1 MRSYKNIA
9 VIGAG
14 LMGCGLAQAF
24 AYCKDMKIMLQSRA
38 TPADEVF
45 KRIDSNLKPLLD
57 KGVFTQAQAEEIKSR
72 IIPINNMA
80 EAVKDADFVIECVA
94 EDMEIKQNLFRDLEA
109 LTSREC
115 VYATNTSVM
124 SPTEIA
130 AKMTHKD
137 RLVGAHFWNPPYLIP
152 LVEVVK
158 AAETSEEVMDYSME
172 IFRKI
177 EKRPI
182 RVNKDVPGF
191 VANRLQHALWREAI
205 SIVERGIADAATV
218 DEAIKSSF
226 GMRLPQLSPMENSD
240 MVGLDLTL
248 QIHSYILKYI
258 ESSTE
263 PSPLLKEKVEKGELG
278 FKANGN
284 GWQQWTPETMAASKK
299 NLSEYLIKVIYGK

>member
-1 MRSYKNIA
+1 MRSFKNIA

-24 AYCKDMKIMLQSRA
+24 AYCKDMKVMLQSRA

-45 KRIDSNLKPLLD
+45 KRVDSNLKPLID
-57 KGVFTQAQAEEIKSR
+57 KGVFTQAEADEIKSR
-72 IIPINNMA
+72 IHPINNMA

-130 AKMTHKD
+130 GKMTHKD

-284 GWQQWTPETMAASKK
+284 GWQQWTPESMAASKK

>member
-1 MRSYKNIA
+1 MRSFKNIA

-24 AYCKDMKIMLQSRA
+24 AYCKDMKVMLQSRA
-38 TPADEVF
+38 TPAEEVF
-45 KRIDSNLKPLLD
+45 KRIDSNLKPLID
-57 KGVFTQAQAEEIKSR
+57 KGVFTQAEAEEIKSR
-72 IIPINNMA
+72 IHPINNMA

-109 LTSREC
+109 LTRRDC

-130 AKMTHKD
+130 EKMTTKD

-158 AAETSEEVMDYSME
+158 AAETSEETMDYSME
-172 IFRKI
+172 IFRRI

-248 QIHSYILKYI
+248 QIHSYILKHI

-263 PSPLLKEKVEKGELG
+263 PSSLLKEKVAKGELG
-278 FKANGN
+278 FKSAGK
-284 GWQQWTPETMAASKK
+284 GWQEWTPEGMAASKK

>member
-14 LMGCGLAQAF
+14 MMGCGLAQVF
-24 AYCKDMKIMLQSRA
+24 AYCEECEVQLFSRA
-38 TPADEVF
+38 TPAEEVF
-45 KRIDSNLKPLLD
+45 KRVDSNLKPLLD
-57 KGVFTQAQAEEIKSR
+57 KGVFTQAEAVAIKSR
-72 IIPINNMA
+72 ITATNDLA
-80 EAVKDADFVIECVA
+80 AAVKNADFVIECVA
-94 EDMEIKQNLFRDLEA
+94 EDMEIKQNLFRDLEP
-109 LTSREC
+109 LTRKDT

-130 AKMTHKD
+130 LKTTLKD
-137 RLVGAHFWNPPYLIP
+137 RVVGAHFWNPPYLIP
-152 LVEVVK
+152 LVEVIK
-158 AAETSEEVMDYSME
+158 AAETSEETME
-172 IFRKI
+172 YTLELFRKVG
-177 EKRPI
+177 KRPI

-218 DEAIKSSF
+218 DEAIKTSF
-226 GMRLPQLSPMENSD
+226 GLRLPQLSPMENSD

-248 QIHSYILKYI
+248 QIHNYILKYI

-263 PSPLLKEKVEKGELG
+263 PSPLLKEKVAKGELG
-278 FKANGN
+278 FKTGGN